1 MGEFDP
7 APLVHSKSALL
18 RSRLNDTM
26 VRLAELPIRTKL
38 LCPMPNIIWF
48 VGAPWVDKN
57 HDVSKKLP
65 LLVTLQ
71 KMLTLDS
78 FSFLARTAV
87 PPFSTGGSVERPV
100 TCSPGRRAASITMEA
115 AVQTWMS
122 KDDLL
127 ASSTSWGRS
136 RRSWLC
142 SEIRRTRLTYCV
154 THYGLLQIWDHTQP
168 LHDIPSLEKGL
179 QLCSCAKNE

>member
-48 VGAPWVDKN
+48 LGAPGVDKN

-78 FSFLARTAV
+78 FSFLARTTV
-87 PPFSTGGSVERPV
+87 PPFSTVGSVERPV
-100 TCSPGRRAASITMEA
+100 TCSTSRRAASITMEA
-115 AVQTWMS
+115 APTWIS
-122 KDDLL
+122 INIL
-127 ASSTSWGRS
+127 APPHLWVKR

-142 SEIRRTRLTYCV
+142 QHR
-154 THYGLLQIWDHTQP
+154 YGFIYYYLLSAP
-168 LHDIPSLEKGL
+168 LLACTILS
-179 QLCSCAKNE
+179 